1 MRSSRS
7 KLLISLALAAAILTW
22 AIGQGFAQ
30 SQATLQSMHQETQ
43 KSAQQRRQEANERLD
58 AWLEGREPPPPAA
71 PKQATAAV
79 AGVRAAAAT
88 PTGINPAVD
97 ITLPNYANSPSIRK
111 FVNSLPGLAI
121 NPLAG
126 DPSVNNLGQ
135 YIPVAVPDTITYP
148 GSDFYVIGLVE
159 YSEKMHSD
167 LPPTKLRGYVQLNG
181 GDPLPH
187 YLGPVILARKN
198 RPVRVK
204 FTNLLPKG
212 AGGNLFLPVDT
223 TIMGAGMGP
232 APMPGMPGM
241 MESYTQNRATLHLHG
256 GLTPWISDGTPH
268 QWTVPAGEVTSYPKG
283 VSVVNVPDMPAPGP
297 GSLTFYWTNQQS
309 ARLMFYHDHAY
320 GITRLNVYAGEAAGY
335 LLTDQVEEDLISG
348 TNFTGGN
355 PANKQIL
362 PNLGGL
368 YRYGIPLV
376 IQDKTFVNDATTPPG
391 AGFPGTYAP
400 TDPTAATDLLWY
412 THVPGST
419 GGNLW
424 FPHEYLPN
432 ENIYSA
438 TGFNDMGRWDYAPWM
453 IPPMTVLNNT
463 LPSPTAVP
471 EAFMDTMVVNGTA
484 LPYVELPP
492 TAVRFRILNA
502 CNDRMLN
509 LQLYTADPAHPTEVR
524 MVPASPNPAY
534 PTWPVDGRYGGVPD
548 PTMAGPSIIQIG
560 NECGFLAKAAVIPP
574 QPVDFD
580 YNRRSV
586 TYGGV
591 TSKSLLLPPAVRAD
605 VVVDLS
611 SYKDGDT
618 VILYNDAPAPM
629 PLYDTRYDY
638 FTDDPD
644 QTGIGGAPSTP
655 IGFGPNTRTILQ
667 IRIKGVASTPFDVAS
682 LQTALPKAFAVA
694 QDAPIVHES
703 AFNSAYGTTYPDSFA
718 NAADET
724 LNVSGATQSV
734 ARVVTELPSF
744 GYTTPPAISF
754 YGGGGTGAAAT
765 ASLNGVTG
773 ITLVTAGSGYATA
786 PTVTI
791 TPAVGDTGT
800 GATAV
805 ATVSG
810 GVVTAITVTNLGSNY
825 LLAPTVNI
833 TGGGGTGATA
843 QATVTMGSV
852 GAITLTNAGSGYS
865 KAPYVTLTGGG
876 GTGAVARAML
886 NGDLVLD
893 GKNLVEGFDMEFGRM
908 NAVLGSTPNPLTPA
922 VGAGPVVGA
931 AFYIDPPTE
940 ILNADQPILWRIMH
954 VGVDSHA
961 LHFHLFNVQVIN
973 RVDWTNTLKPPY
985 TEEVGWKE
993 TIRTNPFED
1002 IIVAVRPTASA
1013 MKLPFGLPNSNR
1025 LLDPTMPAGST
1036 ANFTPVPPPP
1046 GLPGV
1051 AQLAN
1056 VVTNFGWEYVW
1067 HCHLLGHEE
1076 NDMMRP
1082 LVFKVPS
1089 TAPAAPVVTAQFVSG
1104 VVKLTWTDPTPFN
1117 YATGLPTSTLGNPR
1131 NEIGFLIERATGTT
1145 GAYTQIGTA
1154 LANATSYNDTTA
1166 ISGTTYRYRVGAWNV
1181 AGTTRSTVVS
1191 VSSGHTVTVTATAT
1205 PTTVASGGKVS
1216 LSSTATD
1223 SLGHTGLAYAWRD
1236 NGAGG
1241 TFSSTT
1247 SRNPSYTAPVNTS
1260 GSPMPITLTVTATC
1274 KWQSPW
1280 VTGSAN
1286 LAVTVQSA
1294 AHAVVVTAAASPA
1307 TIPSAGASTLFASA
1321 VDSLGHGIASWSWS
1335 SGGAGGT
1342 FSPSASVQNP
1352 TYTAAAN
1359 TSGANR
1365 TVTLTCTATCVGPSA
1380 VNGKASTT
1388 LTVQPAATSHTVA
1401 VTVACSPTT
1410 LASGGSSALSGSAL
1424 DSSGHGIAT
1433 WSWSDGGAGGTFS
1446 PSAAVPSPTYIAA
1459 ANTTGASRTVT
1470 LTLTATC
1477 NGASPAHA
1485 SGSTT
1490 LTVQRAGTHTV
1501 TVTATATPNPV
1512 ASGGATALLA
1522 TGTDSMGH
1530 GGLAYNWSD
1539 GGAGGTFSSITVR
1552 NPTYTAPVNTTGS
1565 PKVITLVVT
1574 ATCKWQ
1580 APWVAGT
1587 TTVNLTVTP

>member
-1 MRSSRS
+1 MYRYRVMRIV
-7 KLLISLALAAAILTW
+7 LLAVAGVALSLAT
-22 AIGQGFAQ
+22 GHSAQ
-30 SQATLQSMHQETQ
+30 SQADLQSMHQETQ
-43 KSAQQRRQEANERLD
+43 KTALQRRQEANERLN
-58 AWLEGREPPPPAA
+58 ARLEGREPPPPAA
-71 PKQATAAV
+71 PRQVTAAAV
-79 AGVRAAAAT
+79 GVRAAAAT

-111 FVNSLPGLAI
+111 FVDSLPGLG
-121 NPLAG
+121 AG
-126 DPSVNNLGQ
+126 AANNLGQ
-135 YIPVAVPDTITYP
+135 YIPVAVPDTTTYA
-148 GSDFYVIGLVE
+148 GSDYYEIGLVE
-159 YSEKMHSD
+159 YTQKMHSD
-167 LPPTKLRGYVQLNG
+167 LPPTKLRAYVQLNG
-181 GDPLPH
+181 GDPVPH

-204 FTNLLPKG
+204 FTNFLPTG

-232 APMPGMPGM
+232 LDMPGMPGM
-241 MESYTQNRATLHLHG
+241 KESFTQNRATLHLHG

-268 QWTVPAGEVTSYPKG
+268 QWTTPAGEITQYPRG
-283 VSVVNVPDMPAPGP
+283 VSVSNVPDMPDPGP

-348 TNFTGGN
+348 TNYSGGN
-355 PANKQIL
+355 PAARQIL

-368 YRYGIPLV
+368 YRYGIPLI

-400 TDPTAATDLLWY
+400 TDPTAATDPLWY
-412 THVPGST
+412 ANLPGST

-432 ENIYSA
+432 ENPYDPS
-438 TGFNDMGRWDYAPWM
+438 GFNDMGRWDYAPWM
-453 IPPMTVLNNT
+453 IPPMTVLDNT

-471 EAFMDTMVVNGTA
+471 EAFMDTMVINGQA
-484 LPYVELPP
+484 FPYLELPP

-509 LQLYTADPAHPTEVR
+509 LQFYKADPVHPTEIR

-534 PTWPVDGRYGGVPD
+534 PTWPVDGRDGGVPD
-548 PTMAGPSIIQIG
+548 PTLAGPSMIQIG
-560 NECGFLAKAAVIPP
+560 NECGLLAKAAVIPA

-586 TYGGV
+586 TFGGV

-611 SYKDGDT
+611 SYRDGDT
-618 VILYNDAPAPM
+618 LILYNDAPAPM

-644 QTGIGGAPSTP
+644 QTAIGGAPSTP

-667 IRIKGVASTPFDVAS
+667 IRIKGVPSTPYNVAA

-694 QDAPIVHES
+694 QDAPVVRES
-703 AFNSAYGTTYPDSFA
+703 AFNAAYGTTYPDSFV
-718 NAADET
+718 NAIDET
-724 LNVSGATQSV
+724 LNVTGATQSV
-734 ARVVTELPSF
+734 ARVMTELPGF
-744 GYTTPPAISF
+744 GYTTPPAVSF
-754 YGGGGTGAAAT
+754 YGGGGAGAAAT

-773 ITLVTAGSGYATA
+773 MTLVTAGSGYTSA

-791 TPAVGDTGT
+791 AGGGGT
-800 GATAV
+800 GAAAA

-810 GVVTAITVTNLGSNY
+810 GVVTVITITNPGSDY
-825 LLAPTVNI
+825 LLAPTVTI

-843 QATVTMGSV
+843 TAQITLGSV
-852 GAITLTNAGSGYS
+852 GAITLTNPGSGYT
-865 KAPYVTLTGGG
+865 KAPYVYLTGGG

-908 NAVLGSTPNPLTPA
+908 NAVLGSTPSALAPT
-922 VGAGPVVGA
+922 VGAGPVIGA

-940 ILNADQPILWRIMH
+940 TVDPDQPILWRLMH

-985 TEEVGWKE
+985 EEEVGWKE

-1002 IIVAVRPTASA
+1002 IIVAVRPKASTL
-1013 MKLPFGLPNSNR
+1013 KLPFGLPDSNR

-1056 VVTNFGWEYVW
+1056 VMTNFGWEYVW

-1089 TAPAAPVVTAQFVSG
+1089 TAPAAPVLSAQLVSG
-1104 VVKLTWTDPTPFN
+1104 VVRLTWTDPTPFN
-1117 YATGLPTSTLGNPR
+1117 YATGQPVSTLGNPG
-1131 NEIGFLIERATGTT
+1131 NEIGFRVERATGIT
-1145 GAYTQIGTA
+1145 GGTYAQIGTA
-1154 LANATSYNDTTA
+1154 LANATSHNDTTA
-1166 ISGTTYRYRVGAWNV
+1166 VSGTTYRYRVGAWNV
-1181 AGTTRSTVVS
+1181 AGITRSTPVS
-1191 VSSGHTVTVTATAT
+1191 VSSSHTVTVTATAT
-1205 PTTVASGGKVS
+1205 PTTVASGGKAN

-1223 SLGHTGLAYAWRD
+1223 SAGHGGLAYAWSD

-1247 SRNPSYTAPVNTS
+1247 ARNPSYTAPVNTS
-1260 GSPMPITLTVTATC
+1260 GSPMPITLTETATC

-1280 VTGSAN
+1280 VTGATN
-1286 LAVTVQSA
+1286 VPVTVQSA
-1294 AHAVVVTAAASPA
+1294 THALVVTAAASPA
-1307 TIPSAGASTLFASA
+1307 TIPSGATSTVFASA

-1342 FSPSASVQNP
+1342 FSPSATVQNP

-1359 TSGANR
+1359 TSGSNR
-1365 TVTLTCTATCVGPSA
+1365 AVILTCTATCNGAGAISA
-1380 VNGKASTT
+1380 SGSTT

-1401 VTVACSPTT
+1401 VTAACSPTT
-1410 LASGGSSALSGSAL
+1410 LASGGSSALSGSAV
-1424 DSSGHGIAT
+1424 DSSGHGIAL
-1433 WSWSDGGAGGTFS
+1433 WSWSDGGASGTFK
-1446 PSAAVPSPTYIAA
+1446 PSAAAQSPTYIAA
-1459 ANTTGASRTVT
+1459 VNNGTASRTVT

-1477 NGASPAHA
+1477 NGAGPKSA

-1490 LTVQRAGTHTV
+1490 LTVQRVGTHTV
-1501 TVTATATPNPV
+1501 TVTATATPSTV
-1512 ASGGATALLA
+1512 ASGGAVALLA
-1522 TGTDSMGH
+1522 TGTDSSGH
-1530 GGLAYNWSD
+1530 GGLAWNWSD
-1539 GGAGGTFSSITVR
+1539 GGAGGTFSSATVR

-1565 PKVITLVVT
+1565 PKIITLVVT

-1580 APWVAGT
+1580 VPWVAGT
-1587 TTVNLTVTP
+1587 TSVNVTVSP